1 MKTKNITAIAFAGL
15 SAIAMNAQADDSK
28 PQAGDILRD
37 INMFTPEDGD
47 PAYKV
52 KAHERYGSQW
62 GVDIA
67 YGYWHARHATDD
79 THKNN
84 HLGLLHA
91 QLNQRL
97 IKDDENGGTW
107 LRVEVS
113 GTWALDA
120 RTARSNGGGTYT
132 EGFGMSTSV
141 HPDIMGAHHLYLPE
155 VALMQYIA
163 GKRACVI
170 AGVVNLTNYF
180 DAVGIAN
187 DTFSGFVNS
196 GFVNS
201 TILPLS
207 DSNLGAIVQVELSR
221 KNYLMAAV
229 SRTGVEPGYNPFR
242 GDSDGYCIV
251 GEYGHILG
259 DAHAVLRI
267 NPFFSMIDVY
277 TEEGGATHRRN
288 AGLVGSIE
296 YSLGEAVTLYAR
308 AGFGAKQNLSNSA
321 EFSIGATVKLF
332 PSREDDFFGISWGLF
347 KGATPYR
354 ADSEDEEAEKGHHRE
369 TVLEAMYSLQMT
381 DCFKMVPHFQY
392 IHNAAYRAKR
402 DASIIGLQGVFSF

>member
-67 YGYWHARHATDD
+67 YGYWHARHASDD

-120 RTARSNGGGTYT
+120 RTARSNGGGTYA

-201 TILPLS
+201 TILPLT
-207 DSNLGAIVQVELSR
+207 DSNVGAVVQVELDP
-221 KNYLMAAV
+221 KNYVMVAV
-229 SRTGVEPGYNPFR
+229 SRTGVKPGCNPFC
-242 GDSDGYCIV
+242 GKSDGYCVV
-251 GEYGHILG
+251 GEYGHIFGEG
-259 DAHAVLRI
+259 DAVLRI
-267 NPFFSMIDVY
+267 NPFFTMTD
-277 TEEGGATHRRN
+277 EETADETRHRRN

-296 YSLGEAVTLYAR
+296 YSPCDAVTLYAR
-308 AGFGAKQNLSNSA
+308 AGFGAKQELGAAAELSV
-321 EFSIGATVKLF
+321 GANVKLI
-332 PSREDDFFGISWGLF
+332 PSRGDDFFGISYGVY
-347 KGATPYR
+347 KPAAPYV
-354 ADSEDEEAEKGHHRE
+354 DAEGEQGHRRE
-369 TVLEAMYSLQMT
+369 QTLELMYSMQVT
-381 DCFKMVPHFQY
+381 DYFKIVPHIQY
-392 IHNAAYRAKR
+392 IRNPAYRACR
-402 DASIIGLQGVFSF
+402 DAAVAGVQGVFSF